1 MKTIILA
8 LFVCISAPAFGVAYV
23 PPNIYAKQYLAELD
37 LKETLIKVWS
47 NKANCLANLN
57 RPQAD
62 GGPATPSEWR
72 GTLDKITEGS
82 DSVFTDSAKCSNPAC
97 TSPTDCANANHRCNG
112 GPGGTAGTW
121 TKWRFKNSNIHVVKM
136 ELTGD
141 DISTQNDIDRTFT
154 VYYIRDGLED
164 YRLNTIDNRACSD
177 TSMENCYKAQ
187 CSLNLNKTS
196 GSEECKSYR
205 CCQNCWSITGGF

>member
-57 RPQAD
+57 RASDPGQ
-62 GGPATPSEWR
+62 WR
-72 GTLDKITEGS
+72 GTLDNIIEGS
-82 DSVFTDSAKCSNPAC
+82 DSVFTDSARCSNPAC
-97 TSPTDCANANHRCNG
+97 TNETDCGNADHKCNG
-112 GPGGTAGTW
+112 GPKGIAGTW
-121 TKWRFKNSNIHVVKM
+121 TKWRFKNKNIHVVKM

-141 DISTQNDIDRTFT
+141 DIDQANQDDIDRTFT